1 MTSFCRWATCAKMLY
16 ATVLS
21 LCVLAASEAAIA
33 PKCTREDAR
42 RAEVEASGLKTWQQ
56 VFDSYRRYRKCD
68 DGAISEGYSSSIATL
83 LATGWNGVGELLP
96 LIKSHPDFERFVLRH
111 LDDTMSRDQDVRI
124 HSNVQNSCPTNATQ
138 FCAAVQK
145 RFAILNSV

>member
-1 MTSFCRWATCAKMLY
+1 MTSICRWADRLKVLS

-21 LCVLAASEAAIA
+21 LHTFAISEAATT
-33 PKCTREDAR
+33 PKCTREDAQ
-42 RAEVEASGLKTWQQ
+42 RAEVEASSLKNWQQ

-83 LATGWNGVGELLP
+83 LATGWAEIGGLLP

-111 LDDTMSRDQDVRI
+111 LDDTMSRDQDTRI
-124 HSNVQNSCPTNATQ
+124 QSNVREACPENAAQ
-138 FCAAVQK
+138 FCAAVRK
-145 RFAILNSV
+145 RFVKLNSA